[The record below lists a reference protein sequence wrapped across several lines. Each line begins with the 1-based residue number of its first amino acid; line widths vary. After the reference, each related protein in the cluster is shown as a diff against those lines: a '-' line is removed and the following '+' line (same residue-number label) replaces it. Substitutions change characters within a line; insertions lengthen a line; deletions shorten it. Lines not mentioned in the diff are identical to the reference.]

1 MAINYQQKQKKNERK
16 KKKRKEKIQ
25 LEGKRKIEI
34 ELVEATP
41 EESMLMQP
49 GLWTFLSTKETKKLL
64 KTLACEL
71 PESRSNNHKDN
82 YEMLRLSIFM
92 IMGGFSSPEDFI
104 EKTSKF
110 ERAAYGIEIGVSTF
124 YDWLE
129 RIKDSGDVFES
140 AVTEAAKLYLRH
152 QNKDKKSLVID
163 IDASYRESKTL
174 WCNWDYKGDHSF
186 RIMFTHASKE
196 KRGAKAILKVSVDP
210 GNTPPQ
216 KDLPEI
222 VEELAEKYA
231 LDFIR
236 MDSAG
241 YNHKITNL
249 LDKKGV
255 PWLIGGDRDES
266 TLATIGTI
274 NPKSFTK
281 YTTNDGIVSDDL
293 IAMTGHAMNKSDQG
307 FALVVKKALISSKN
321 AVQSTL
327 FDMTGT
333 TYKILPLAVSSK
345 LAEGKTA
352 EELRQLY
359 ELRGGQEASIS
370 QFKQLY
376 EVKAKESREKTEVW
390 VRLLAL
396 SYNLSLYFMRNYA
409 QKKTLTLPDIFTPA
423 YRLFP
428 AGL

>member
-1 MAINYQQKQKKNERK
+1 MALTPQQKQKKSEQ
-16 KKKRKEKIQ
+16 KKRKRKKKIQ

-64 KTLACEL
+64 KTLAREL
-71 PESRSNNHKDN
+71 PKSRSNNHKDH

-92 IMGGFSSPEDFI
+92 VMGGFSSPEDFM
-104 EKTSKF
+104 EKTSEF
-110 ERAAYGIEIGVSTF
+110 ERAAYGIEIGVNTF

-129 RIKDSGDVFES
+129 RIKDSGDVFER
-140 AVTEAAKLYLRH
+140 AVTESAGMYLRH
-152 QNKDKKSLVID
+152 QQKDKKSLVID
-163 IDASYRESKTL
+163 IDASYRESKTS
-174 WCNWDYKGDHSF
+174 WCNRDYKGDHSF

-196 KRGAKAILKVSVDP
+196 KRGAKAIFKVSVDP
-210 GNTPPQ
+210 GNTSPQ
-216 KDLPEI
+216 TDLPEI
-222 VEELAEKYA
+222 VEELAGKHPI
-231 LDFIR
+231 DFVR

-249 LDKKGV
+249 LDKKGI

-274 NPKSFTK
+274 DPESFKK

-307 FALVVKKALISSKN
+307 FALVVKKALRSSKN

-327 FDMTGT
+327 FDMTGN
-333 TYKILPLAVSSK
+333 TYKTLPIAVSSK
-345 LAEGKTA
+345 LAEDKTA

-370 QFKQLY
+370 QFKQMY

-396 SYNLSLYFMRNYA
+396 AYNLSLYFMRNYA
-409 QKKTLTLPDIFTPA
+409 QKKTLTLPDIFTPT
-423 YRLFP
+423 YRLYP

>member
-1 MAINYQQKQKKNERK
+1 MALAPKKKQKKNEQK

-34 ELVEATP
+34 EFVEATP

-49 GLWTFLSTKETKKLL
+49 GLWTFLSTREPKRLLKKLSR
-64 KTLACEL
+64 EL
-71 PESRSNNHKDN
+71 PKSRSNNHKDN
-82 YEMLRLSIFM
+82 YKMLRLSIFM
-92 IMGGFSSPEDFI
+92 VMGGFSSPEDFM
-104 EKTSKF
+104 EKISEF
-110 ERAAYGIEIGVSTF
+110 ERKAYGIEIGVSTF

-129 RIKDSGDVFES
+129 RRKDCGEVFERAVKES
-140 AVTEAAKLYLRH
+140 AALYLRH
-152 QNKDKKSLVID
+152 QQKDKKSLVID
-163 IDASYRESKTL
+163 IDASYRESKTS
-174 WCNWDYKGDHSF
+174 WCSWDYKGDHSF
-186 RIMFTHASKE
+186 RMMFTHASKE

-210 GNTPPQ
+210 GNTSPQ

-222 VEELAEKYA
+222 VEELAEKYP

-241 YNHKITNL
+241 YNHKIMNL
-249 LDKKGV
+249 LDKKEI

-274 NPKSFTK
+274 DPGSFTK
-281 YTTNDGIVSDDL
+281 YTTNDGIVTDDL

-307 FALVVKKALISSKN
+307 FALVVKKALRSSKN

-327 FDMTGT
+327 FDMTGK
-333 TYKILPLAVSSK
+333 TYKTLPLAVSSK

-376 EVKAKESREKTEVW
+376 AVNAKESREKTEVW

-396 SYNLSLYFMRNYA
+396 AYNLSLYFMRNYA

-428 AGL
+428 GGL